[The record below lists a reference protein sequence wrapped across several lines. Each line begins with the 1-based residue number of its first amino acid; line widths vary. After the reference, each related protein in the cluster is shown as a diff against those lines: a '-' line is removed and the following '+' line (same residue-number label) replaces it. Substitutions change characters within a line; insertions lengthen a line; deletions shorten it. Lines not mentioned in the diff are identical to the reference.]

1 MREIV
6 YIQAGHCGSQIGG
19 RGWFLGNLSDEHNID
34 GPGNYYGESSV
45 QLQRVEVYYNEA
57 AANKYV
63 PRAIMGDLEA
73 GTLDSVRSEP

>member
-6 YIQAGHCGSQIGG
+6 YIQAGHCGSQIGVQ
-19 RGWFLGNLSDEHNID
+19 FLGNLSDEHNID

-63 PRAIMGDLEA
+63 PRAIMGDLEP